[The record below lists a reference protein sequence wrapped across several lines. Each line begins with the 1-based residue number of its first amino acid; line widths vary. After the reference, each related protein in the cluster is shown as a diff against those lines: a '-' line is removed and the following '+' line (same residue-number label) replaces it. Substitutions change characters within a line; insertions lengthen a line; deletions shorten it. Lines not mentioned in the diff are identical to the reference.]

1 MKKLFLL
8 FAMMLPLI
16 AQSAW
21 IDSSG
26 KPIPDTES
34 MRSAGNFGVQVVLTP
49 DNKQFRQAWNS
60 TKGTPKLN
68 STNTIRIGS
77 PVAAVLIFHGCS
89 PNATGVC
96 DVVAEFI
103 LESPDGVKTPA
114 GGGPVW
120 SGAPLQGGLLQLG
133 QASMTVG
140 FDKTDPMGNYKV
152 IANVKDK
159 VSGHTLSLIA
169 RLKVTKG
176 VP

>member
-1 MKKLFLL
+1 MNKLVLFLAL
-8 FAMMLPLI
+8 SLPLI

-49 DNKQFRQAWNS
+49 DDKQFRQTWNS
-60 TKGTPKLN
+60 TKGTPKLS
-68 STNTIRIGS
+68 STNAVRLGS
-77 PVAAVLIFHGCS
+77 SVAAVLIFHGCS
-89 PNATGVC
+89 PNAAGVC
-96 DVVAEFI
+96 DVVTEFV
-103 LESPDGVKTPA
+103 LESPDGAKTPA

-120 SGAPLQGGLLQLG
+120 NVAPLQGGLLQLG

-140 FDKTDPMGNYKV
+140 FDKTDPVGDYKV

-159 VSGHTLSLIA
+159 VSGRTLTVIG
-169 RLKVTKG
+169 RLKVTK
-176 VP
+176 